1 MKYLKLYNLF
11 EQSKVDNTQITKWS
25 DIKDIINV
33 VEDELNF
40 QFKELK
46 ITQSSSYTRSR
57 FGASDIST
65 FIFQSREYIPPLYKK
80 DEDIYKWFI
89 EQIVNINKFMSQK
102 SQEIVDLV
110 SDYGVFDNG
119 NTFAVIKF
127 PDLTNVGVLR
137 INDRYEYHFNF
148 KCNVFGVLDWVI
160 KNPEDKKLIKECDVN
175 ILIKNLF
182 QYYCSR
188 YYSWDFDI
196 LSVFSDSKDKLLSPV
211 KKRDISLPHNLSA
224 QFVIDIIPVF
234 LKKVY
239 NSSGLIFR
247 LKISSYDEHSVINKD
262 RLRGHSIAQET
273 DNVLKELKLDMTWR
287 DIFIIEE
294 N

>member
-1 MKYLKLYNLF
+1 M
-11 EQSKVDNTQITKWS
+11 
-25 DIKDIINV
+25 
-33 VEDELNF
+33 
-40 QFKELK
+40 
-46 ITQSSSYTRSR
+46 
-57 FGASDIST
+57 
-65 FIFQSREYIPPLYKK
+65 
-80 DEDIYKWFI
+80 
-89 EQIVNINKFMSQK
+89 
-102 SQEIVDLV
+102 
-110 SDYGVFDNG
+110 
-119 NTFAVIKF
+119 
-127 PDLTNVGVLR
+127 
-137 INDRYEYHFNF
+137 
-148 KCNVFGVLDWVI
+148 
-160 KNPEDKKLIKECDVN
+160 IKECDVN